1 MPTDYWVNA
10 VIEIFWLASRGRSYL
25 SAMAIIP
32 LPLTVAQISDVL
44 AVYPLPF
51 YREWIDKAV
60 FAIDDE
66 YLSMVQDI
74 CLFHS
79 SYGLVMD
86 ILFGLLFLIFFVLWF
101 RLRKTV
107 NHYKTTYANIVN
119 VDNEILKRQ
128 KELDDI
134 PKQIDDVNSI

>member
-10 VIEIFWLASRGRSYL
+10 VIETFWLASRGRSYL

-66 YLSMVQDI
+66 YLSMVQD
-74 CLFHS
+74 
-79 SYGLVMD
+79 G
-86 ILFGLLFLIFFVLWF
+86 
-101 RLRKTV
+101 
-107 NHYKTTYANIVN
+107 N
-119 VDNEILKRQ
+119 RQ
-128 KELDDI
+128 
-134 PKQIDDVNSI
+134 